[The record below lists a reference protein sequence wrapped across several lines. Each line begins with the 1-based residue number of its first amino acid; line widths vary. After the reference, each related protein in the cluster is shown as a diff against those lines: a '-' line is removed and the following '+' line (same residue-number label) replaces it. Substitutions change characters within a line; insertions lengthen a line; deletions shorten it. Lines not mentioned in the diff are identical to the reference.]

1 MARYWVGDA
10 GEHGQGA
17 EPSVPRPRPAPA
29 APESER
35 LTDALR
41 RTLAGNVTADD
52 QGE

>member
-17 EPSVPRPRPAPA
+17 EPSVPRPRPAPE
-29 APESER
+29 PER